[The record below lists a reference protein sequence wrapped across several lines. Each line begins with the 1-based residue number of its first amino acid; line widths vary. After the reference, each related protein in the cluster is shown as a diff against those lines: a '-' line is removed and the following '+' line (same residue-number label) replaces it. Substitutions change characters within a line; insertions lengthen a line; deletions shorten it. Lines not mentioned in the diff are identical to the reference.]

1 MKAGRI
7 ILIIVGVALLVGGI
21 TIYYIW
27 NKPGRK
33 AENEKGMAISSDSL
47 ISAYNADEKAADAKY
62 LNKAIVV
69 TGMVAKVDKNQDGQT
84 TVLFNSADPMSSVFC
99 TMRDKGATVDSGK
112 AVTLK
117 GFCSGH
123 TTDVL
128 ITDCIP
134 VKE

>member
-1 MKAGRI
+1 MKPVRI
-7 ILIIVGVALLVGGI
+7 ILLIIGAAFLIGGI
-21 TIYYIW
+21 ALYYIW
-27 NKPGRK
+27 NKPARR

-47 ISAYNADEKAADAKY
+47 IATYNRDEKAADAAY
-62 LNKAIVV
+62 LNKTIQVSG
-69 TGMVAKVDKNQDGQT
+69 TVAKVDKNQDGQT
-84 TVLFNSADPMSSVFC
+84 TVLFASADPMSSVFC

-128 ITDCIP
+128 LTDCIK
-134 VKE
+134 VE